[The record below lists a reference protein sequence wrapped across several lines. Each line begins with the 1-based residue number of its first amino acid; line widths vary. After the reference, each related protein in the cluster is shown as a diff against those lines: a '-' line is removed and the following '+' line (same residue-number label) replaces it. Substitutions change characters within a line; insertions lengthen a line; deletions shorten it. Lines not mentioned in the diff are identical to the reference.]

1 MTFARNL
8 QERVSPAH
16 AGVKGPCTCVPT
28 WVTRQPRVCGGS
40 HGPAA
45 EAVLGRPPVRAL
57 GSAAETTQDLAE
69 SSPLAAQCPRC

>member
-28 WVTRQPRVCGGS
+28 WVTRQPRVCGG
-40 HGPAA
+40 GGEFVA
-45 EAVLGRPPVRAL
+45 EAIMTRRQPVSVMVFLPERTYPDQE
-57 GSAAETTQDLAE
+57 GGD
-69 SSPLAAQCPRC
+69 